1 LCDSKTRKGLVHLSQ
16 KGLVRLTQK
25 GLVTDVLD
33 SSLDLSSYALF
44 CSKGHVMLVVI
55 RELLALS
62 FVSVL
67 AVDPFDIL
75 KLWLFSVDFHFSYFF
90 CNLVSLGCA
99 CD

>member
-1 LCDSKTRKGLVHLSQ
+1 MVPFVIQKTRKS
-16 KGLVRLTQK
+16 LVRLTRN
-25 GLVTDVLD
+25 GLVTDVVD